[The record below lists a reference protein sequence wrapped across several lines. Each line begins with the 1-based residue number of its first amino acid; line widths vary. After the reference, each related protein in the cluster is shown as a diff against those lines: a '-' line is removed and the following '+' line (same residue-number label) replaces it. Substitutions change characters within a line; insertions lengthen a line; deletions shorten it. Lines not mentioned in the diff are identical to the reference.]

1 MQSLHSVLSFQELS
15 TTTATIGVDDDD
27 GGGGDDKD
35 GRRRRRPMPPVPR
48 SFLLSGPPG
57 VGKTHSVRTAI
68 GVANSWHP
76 RRGHSGAGG
85 NGGDDAVRLVSI
97 RGSEL
102 LSHCGSHA
110 GAAMELRKAFE
121 GAVSW
126 AISPSSG
133 GGRRADAVAVGD
145 DEEDERGGE
154 GVGGPARAPPLRRR
168 GRPRAVVVFLDECD
182 SLTSSSAVVAAT
194 LAAILDEMEGGG
206 GGGGRVL
213 FDPSVEDNDGE
224 RAEGWERVIVVA
236 ATNRVDAI
244 PDYLRR
250 PGRLER
256 EVVVR
261 PPDSGGRYEL
271 LRGMLNPAKDHDDEC
286 DDDGDDDEAG
296 LREVADACVGY
307 VAADLSAL
315 VRRAATLGMERALGR
330 AGSADRC
337 RRQPGRITAGDLRSA
352 AEHVGASCL
361 RDASIS
367 APPDTKWDDIA
378 GDAGGAK
385 RALREAIEWPRTRRR
400 AFEALGLRPPRGVL
414 LHGPPGCAKTT
425 LARAAAGAAGVAFLS
440 LGPADVYST
449 SYVGDAEAAVRRAFD
464 LARSAAPCVLF
475 FDEIDAIV
483 ACGDG
488 GGGGHGMGRGSSAE
502 ARVLSTFLNEMDGV
516 DGSAEDGVLVLGATN
531 RPGSLD
537 AALLRPG
544 RFDRVVYVPQPD
556 EDGRRAILS
565 MECKKWRDALFAY
578 YSRPSSGG
586 ESSTDRVIKYFDLDI
601 LASDEVSGMMTGAE
615 IVGSCREAAVVVM
628 RSIMMESHSEGD
640 EALTSEPTAERHMQ
654 SLMRTLEMSL
664 RGKTPL
670 LSNAD
675 VLNEYTAFE
684 KAKNNE

>member
-1 MQSLHSVLSFQELS
+1 M
-15 TTTATIGVDDDD
+15 
-27 GGGGDDKD
+27 
-35 GRRRRRPMPPVPR
+35 
-48 SFLLSGPPG
+48 
-57 VGKTHSVRTAI
+57 
-68 GVANSWHP
+68 
-76 RRGHSGAGG
+76 
-85 NGGDDAVRLVSI
+85 
-97 RGSEL
+97 
-102 LSHCGSHA
+102 
-110 GAAMELRKAFE
+110 
-121 GAVSW
+121 
-126 AISPSSG
+126 
-133 GGRRADAVAVGD
+133 
-145 DEEDERGGE
+145 
-154 GVGGPARAPPLRRR
+154 
-168 GRPRAVVVFLDECD
+168 
-182 SLTSSSAVVAAT
+182 
-194 LAAILDEMEGGG
+194 
-206 GGGGRVL
+206 
-213 FDPSVEDNDGE
+213 
-224 RAEGWERVIVVA
+224 EGWERVIVVA
-236 ATNRVDAI
+236 ATNRVDAVL
-244 PDYLRR
+244 DYLRR
-250 PGRLER
+250 PGQLER

-271 LRGMLNPAKDHDDEC
+271 LRGMINPAKDDDEC
-286 DDDGDDDEAG
+286 DDDDDDDDEAG

-315 VRRAATLGMERALGR
+315 VRRAATIGMERAPGR
-330 AGSADRC
+330 AGSADHRG
-337 RRQPGRITAGDLRSA
+337 RRRPPGKITAGDLRSA
-352 AEHVGASCL
+352 MEHVGASCL

-367 APPDTKWDDIA
+367 APPDTKWDDVA

-385 RALREAIEWPRTRRR
+385 RALREAIEWPRTRRG

-464 LARSAAPCVLF
+464 LARSASPCVLF

-488 GGGGHGMGRGSSAE
+488 GGGGGHGMGRESSAE

-544 RFDRVVYVPQPD
+544 RFDRVVYVPPPD

-565 MECKKWRDALFAY
+565 MECMTWRDALFAY
-578 YSRPSSGG
+578 YSRLGSEG
-586 ESSTDRVIKYFDLDI
+586 ESGTVADAGEASTDLVGKYFDLDI
-601 LASDEVSGMMTGAE
+601 LASDEVSGLMTGAE

-684 KAKNNE
+684 KAKNIK